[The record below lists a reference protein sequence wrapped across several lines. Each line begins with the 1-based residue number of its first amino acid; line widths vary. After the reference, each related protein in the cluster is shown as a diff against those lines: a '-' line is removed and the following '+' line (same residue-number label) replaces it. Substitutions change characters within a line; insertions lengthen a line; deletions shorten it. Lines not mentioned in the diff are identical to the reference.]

1 MLKHK
6 RYKLL
11 IVDDD
16 VLQLKKFTTLFEEG
30 FDCFDATSGE
40 AAFEIFQQEAPHAI
54 LSDVK
59 MPGGMS
65 GFELCKRIK
74 SISPQTIV
82 MIVSSYNNTAMRILG
97 YKSRAD
103 EYLNKTTGDQE
114 IYLKVR
120 NLVYTK
126 YDIPA
131 VFSSDE
137 ATPIKSINSFE
148 DEVKAIIYEYYK
160 TPAHFRSAVKIDLD
174 TIAKKLHKSNRTIQR
189 DFAREVG
196 STFGDFHNQIR
207 LRMAAKL
214 LINTDRSISEIS
226 EDLCFSSPSVFS
238 QNFRAI
244 HGVTPSKYR
253 HNYLDGK

>member
-1 MLKHK
+1 MQNK

-16 VLQLKKFTTLFEEG
+16 VLQLKKMSTLFKEG
-30 FDCFDATSGE
+30 FECFEAASGE
-40 AAFEIFQQEAPHAI
+40 AAFDIFKQEAPHAI

-59 MPGGMS
+59 MPGGIS
-65 GFELCKRIK
+65 GFELCKRVK
-74 SISPQTIV
+74 SISPETIV
-82 MIVSSYNNTAMRILG
+82 MIASSYNNTAMRILG

-103 EYLNKTTGDQE
+103 EYINKTINDQE
-114 IYLKVR
+114 MYLKVR

-126 YDIPA
+126 YNIPA
-131 VFSSDE
+131 VFSNDE
-137 ATPIKSINSFE
+137 ATSLMSINSFE
-148 DEVKAIIYEYYK
+148 DEVKAILYEYYE
-160 TPAHFRSAVKIDLD
+160 TPIHFRSATKIDLD
-174 TIAKKLHKSNRTIQR
+174 TIANKLHKSNRTIQR

-207 LRMAAKL
+207 LRIAAQL

-226 EDLCFSSPSVFS
+226 EDLCFSSPSVLS
-238 QNFRAI
+238 QSFRAV

-253 HNYLDGK
+253 HNYLDEE

>member
-1 MLKHK
+1 MQTK

-16 VLQLKKFTTLFEEG
+16 VLQLKKFTTLFQEE

-40 AAFEIFQQEAPHAI
+40 VAFEIFKKEAPHAI

-65 GFELCKRIK
+65 GFELCKCVK
-74 SISPQTIV
+74 SVSPQTLV
-82 MIVSSYNNTAMRILG
+82 MIASSYNNTAMRILG

-103 EYLNKTTGDQE
+103 EYINKTLNDQE
-114 IYLKVR
+114 MYLKVR
-120 NLVYTK
+120 NLLYTK
-126 YDIPA
+126 YNIPA
-131 VFSSDE
+131 VFPSNE
-137 ATPIKSINSFE
+137 ATPLESINSFE
-148 DEVKAIIYEYYK
+148 DEVKAILYEYYE
-160 TPAHFRSAVKIDLD
+160 TPIHFRSATKIDLD
-174 TIAKKLHKSNRTIQR
+174 TIADKLHKSNRTIQR

-207 LRMAAKL
+207 LRIAAKL

-226 EDLCFSSPSVFS
+226 EDLCFPSPSVFS
-238 QNFRAI
+238 QSFRAV

-253 HNYLDGK
+253 HNYLD